1 VRRWRWWASWVALW
15 LAASLFLW
23 MFLASDGV
31 ARTVDASTSDLD
43 AEARRRAAQFA
54 DDWRH
59 GLVGSPLFVPGFL
72 VTAVAVTMCDRQRS
86 LRQLG
91 AMGAAAIALGLG
103 VAWVLAPEGTDY
115 VTTAVE
121 HDTGI
126 TVAEPFQR
134 GGIGVLAA
142 MATFIVFAL
151 LVITCRR
158 CARDGRLKPLAIPAI
173 AYMALAALRG
183 GGVQFGTLCSIWSR
197 RLWNLDPVAIAS
209 TAASLGVAST
219 VLWDAR
225 RPDRSRRRRFPA
237 LAEIP
242 RRSSTD

>member
-31 ARTVDASTSDLD
+31 ARTVDAPGSGLD

-72 VTAVAVTMCDRQRS
+72 VTAVAVAMCDRQRS
-86 LRQLG
+86 LRQLA

-103 VAWVLAPEGTDY
+103 VAWVLAPEGADY
-115 VTTAVE
+115 VASEVE
-121 HDTGI
+121 DHTGL
-126 TVAEPFQR
+126 TVGEPFER

-142 MATFIVFAL
+142 MATFIVFAM
-151 LVITCRR
+151 LVISCRR
-158 CARDGRLKPLAIPAI
+158 CARDGALKPLAIPAI
-173 AYMALAALRG
+173 AYVALAALRG
-183 GGVQFGTLCSIWSR
+183 GGVQFGTLSSTWSR

-209 TAASLGVAST
+209 TAASLGVAAT
-219 VLWDAR
+219 VLWDAGR
-225 RPDRSRRRRFPA
+225 LDSSPRRRAR
-237 LAEIP
+237 LAEA
-242 RRSSTD
+242 R